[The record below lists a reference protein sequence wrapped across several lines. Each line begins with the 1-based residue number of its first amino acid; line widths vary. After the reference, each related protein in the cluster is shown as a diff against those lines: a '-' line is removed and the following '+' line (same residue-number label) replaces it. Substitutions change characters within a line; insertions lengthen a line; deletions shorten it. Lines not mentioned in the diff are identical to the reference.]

1 MRFIMTL
8 VWAFLL
14 SVMLVYVVGAMAGA
28 AFNFSLSLLL
38 TFVFAILIFLL
49 SSLIPDEPVEKH

>member
-28 AFNFSLSLLL
+28 AFNFNLSLLL

>member
-14 SVMLVYVVGAMAGA
+14 SLMLVYVVGAMAGA
-28 AFNFSLSLLL
+28 TFNFSLSLLL